1 MKKLLYLLMLP
12 LIAVMVTSCDN
23 DDKDL
28 PNVTLSIEYSGA
40 TEQDGVL
47 SVEQGQILYI
57 DALKVTPA
65 EGTKQA
71 TLGQTIYYVDGLP
84 FYSTVLVPFATEINT
99 TGMKIGEHTL
109 GVRTTVYQ
117 VDKEIGFALA
127 QFRFNV
133 TEPTEGDTPEEGSG
147 TLTPDVRV
155 TDGD

>member
-1 MKKLLYLLMLP
+1 MKKLFYLFLP
-12 LIAVMVTSCDN
+12 LLAIMVTSCDN

-47 SVEQGQILYI
+47 SIEQGQTLTI
-57 DALKVTPA
+57 DALTVTPA

-71 TLGQTIYYVDGLP
+71 TLGQTIYYLDGVP
-84 FYSTVLVPFATEINT
+84 FFSTVTVPFATEINT
-99 TGMKIGEHTL
+99 TNLELGSHTL
-109 GVRTTVYQ
+109 AVRTTVYQ
-117 VDKEIGFALA
+117 VGKEIGFALA
-127 QFRFNV
+127 QFNFVV
-133 TEPTEGDTPEEGSG
+133 TESTSDDTSDDSTTG